1 MLAPSITVGQLVG
14 HYRIVEKIG
23 GGGQGEVFRAHD
35 ERFDKD
41 VALKILPVKALADDA
56 ARKRFRQEA
65 QAVGKLSHP
74 NIATAFY
81 FGEENGI
88 DFLVTEYISGARLDE
103 KLAHG
108 PLPQGTVVALGIE
121 LASGLEAAHHE
132 GIIHRDLKPGNLR
145 ITETG
150 QLKILDFGLAELIDP
165 GTDVATAETVTLTMT
180 LTGTLPYMAPE
191 QFDGISDQ
199 RTDLWAAGVVLYE
212 LATGQLPFP
221 ENQLQRLKQAIKNQE
236 PKYPRELN
244 PAISQGLEAV
254 ILRALQK
261 DPKRR
266 YQTATELHDDL
277 VRVAGGRWVKPD
289 SWIQR
294 YRLQLGVASVLIGLS
309 TVVIHHFWPVISDLL
324 SPRPPGVSSNFR
336 VLAVLPIE
344 TGGRDAAENALVRG
358 VAEIISAR
366 LAQGTSGHA
375 IQLIPPSELSAQGV
389 TTAETARKALG
400 VDRVLSVALQRSG
413 DGRMRVTCS
422 LIDPKTHLQVDAR
435 TLTGDANDLFAL
447 EDNTVA
453 EVFTMLPPEARLEQP
468 PPTEVHAASP
478 AGYEFYLKGRGYL
491 LDYHKTENID
501 AAIKQFEQALK
512 ASPNYAP
519 AYAGLGEAY
528 WYGYKADRGKDWLDH
543 AEVNCRKALNY
554 DPQLAEG
561 HVCLGNLYNETGHY
575 SEAANQF
582 QQALKTERDNARA
595 LYGLGV
601 AFNKMGN
608 TAAAEDT
615 YKQAIELRPQYWAV
629 YNWLGTFYAS
639 HGRYADA
646 ATNFQ
651 KVIEL
656 SPDNNRGYYNLGAM
670 LLLEG
675 KYEDSVKSSKRS
687 IELRPTMSAY
697 SNLGTAYFYL
707 HRFPDAVAAF
717 DKARELDDQDY
728 MNWGNLADA
737 LYWSPNRRAEAA
749 AAYRRAIELGRA
761 RLQVNPKDANVR
773 SYVAD
778 YSAMVGDTHT
788 ATLEIQK
795 ALELD
800 AKDPDILF
808 RAALVYNQLG
818 DQRQTLD
825 WLKKAVAAK
834 FSRTTVR
841 DTPDF
846 DHLKSDPKFQAI
858 ITGA

>member
-1 MLAPSITVGQLVG
+1 MSAPAISVGQLVG
-14 HYRIVEKIG
+14 HYRILEKIG
-23 GGGQGEVFRAHD
+23 GGGQGEVFRARD
-35 ERFDKD
+35 ENFDRD
-41 VALKILPVKALADDA
+41 VALKILPVKALSDDA

-65 QAVGKLSHP
+65 HAVGKLSHP

-88 DFLVTEYISGARLDE
+88 NFLVTEYISGAGLDQ
-103 KLAHG
+103 KLAQG
-108 PLPQGTVVALGIE
+108 PLPEATVVELGIE
-121 LASGLEAAHHE
+121 LASGLEAAHRE

-150 QLKILDFGLAELIDP
+150 HLKILDFGLSELIDP
-165 GTDVATAETVTLTMT
+165 GTDMASAETVTLTMT

-191 QFDGISDQ
+191 QFEGISDP

-221 ENQLQRLKQAIKNQE
+221 QTQLRRLKEAIKKEE
-236 PKYPRELN
+236 PKRPTAVN
-244 PAISQGLEAV
+244 PAISQGLESV
-254 ILRALQK
+254 ILRALEK

-266 YQTATELHDDL
+266 YQTAKELHDDL
-277 VRVAGGRWVKPD
+277 ARVAAGREIKRDRWLRKHGLQVAVAALVIGV
-289 SWIQR
+289 SAYLIQR
-294 YRLQLGVASVLIGLS
+294 Y
-309 TVVIHHFWPVISDLL
+309 WPQT
-324 SPRPPGVSSNFR
+324 SNGTANGFR
-336 VLAVLPIE
+336 VLAVLPTE
-344 TGGRDAAENALVRG
+344 SGSQDASEDALVRG
-358 VAEIISAR
+358 VAETISAR
-366 LAQGTSGHA
+366 LAQGTNGRTF
-375 IQLIPPSELSAQGV
+375 QLIPPNELSAQGV
-389 TTAETARKALG
+389 KTAEAARKAFG
-400 VDRVLSVALQRSG
+400 VDRVLAVALQHSG
-413 DGRMRVTCS
+413 QKMRITCS
-422 LIDPKTHLQVDAR
+422 LIDPRTHQQMDAR
-435 TLTGDANDLFAL
+435 MLTGDANDLFAL
-447 EDNTVA
+447 EDSTVA
-453 EVFTMLPPEARLEQP
+453 EVFTMLPPDVRLEQP
-468 PPTEVHAASP
+468 APTEVQAASP
-478 AGYEFYLKGRGYL
+478 AGYELYLKGRGYL

-528 WYGYKADRGKDWLDH
+528 WYGYKADRGKDWLDQ
-543 AEVNCRKALNY
+543 AEVNCRKALNT
-554 DPQLAEG
+554 DPQLADG
-561 HVCLGNLYNETGHY
+561 HVCLGNLYNETGRY
-575 SEAANQF
+575 SEAENQF
-582 QQALKTERDNARA
+582 QQALKTEHDNSRA
-595 LYGLGV
+595 LYGLAL
-601 AFNKMGN
+601 AFDKMGN

-615 YKQAIELRPQYWAV
+615 YKQALELRPQYWAV
-629 YNWLGTFYAS
+629 YNWLGTFYAG

-651 KVIEL
+651 RVIER

-675 KYEDSVKSSKRS
+675 QYEDSVKASKRS

-707 HRFPDAVAAF
+707 HRYPDAVAAF

-728 MNWGNLADA
+728 MNWGNLGDA

-761 RLQVNPKDANVR
+761 RLQVNPKDANAR

-795 ALELD
+795 ALDLD
-800 AKDPDILF
+800 VKDPDILF

-825 WLKKAVAAK
+825 WLKKAVAAN

-846 DHLKSDPKFQAI
+846 DHLKSDPTFKAI
-858 ITGA
+858 IPGA